1 MIVPS
6 WRYLIEPI
14 DFVSVFENKAFVRC
28 AFMLPECGQPN
39 IQLVGDL
46 CAVQS
51 RSQGIKRG

>member
-6 WRYLIEPI
+6 WLYLIEPI
-14 DFVSVFENKAFVRC
+14 DFVRVFENKAFVSC

-51 RSQGIKRG
+51 RSQGVKRG